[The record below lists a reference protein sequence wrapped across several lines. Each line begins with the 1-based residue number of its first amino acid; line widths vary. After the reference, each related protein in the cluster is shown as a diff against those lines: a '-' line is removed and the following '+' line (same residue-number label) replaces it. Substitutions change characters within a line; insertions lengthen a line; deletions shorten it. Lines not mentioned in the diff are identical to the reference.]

1 MNRENVFVTP
11 EEMAQQRSFTQ
22 RLLRRNSARTA
33 ENGYVPKALV
43 DCYGCQQN
51 EADAEAIRGI
61 LAASGYAVAA
71 DEHEADVII
80 INTCAIREHA
90 EARVLGNIGA
100 LSHEK
105 RRRPE
110 LIIGVCGC
118 MPQQPQMARKLKMSF
133 PYVDIVFGTHALWK
147 LPQLLWEAVSEHKRV
162 FDVEDSAG
170 RIAEGLPV
178 QRKEKDKAWVSI
190 MYGCNNF
197 CTYCIVPYVR
207 GRERSRRPEDI
218 LNEIRGLVAEGYR
231 DFTLLGQNVNS
242 YDGGDCDFPTLLE
255 RICAIEGDF
264 TVRFMTSHPKDATKR
279 LFDVIAAN
287 PKCARGLHL
296 PVQCGSDRIL
306 KAMNRRYTVEQYLEL
321 IDYARAHIPGLCITS
336 DIIVGFPGETEED
349 FQGTLDLVERVR
361 FDSLFTF
368 IYSPRTGT
376 PAATMEDPA
385 THEEKQNRFDR
396 LLAAQNRI
404 SQEIHASY
412 IGKVVEVFIDGGGR
426 AAGYTLSGRTD
437 GGRLVHTVGDESL
450 RGTKVRVR
458 VEKGSTY
465 ALFGSIV
472 NE

>member
-1 MNRENVFVTP
+1 LNRENRFVSP
-11 EEMAQQRSFTQ
+11 EELELQRGFTQ
-22 RLLRRNSARTA
+22 RLLRRNSAMTA
-33 ENGYVPKALV
+33 ESGYIPKALV

-51 EADAEAIRGI
+51 EADAETIRGI

-105 RRRPE
+105 RRRPDM
-110 LIIGVCGC
+110 IIGVCGC
-118 MPQQPQMARKLKMSF
+118 MPQQPHMAEKLKKSF
-133 PYVDIVFGTHALWK
+133 PYVDLVFGTHALWK
-147 LPQLLWEAVSEHKRV
+147 LPGLLWEAVSQKKRV
-162 FDVEDSAG
+162 FDTEDSAG

-178 QRKEKDKAWVSI
+178 QRREKDKAWVSI

-218 LNEIRGLVAEGYR
+218 LAEVRALISDGCR
-231 DFTLLGQNVNS
+231 DITLLGQNVNS
-242 YDGGDCDFPTLLE
+242 YDGEGCDFPTLLE

-287 PKCARGLHL
+287 PKCARALHL

-306 KAMNRRYTVEQYLEL
+306 KVMNRRYTVEKYLEL
-321 IDYARAHIPGLCITS
+321 IDYARAKIPGLVITS

-349 FQGTLDLVERVR
+349 FQGTLDLIERVR

-368 IYSPRTGT
+368 IYSKRSGT

-385 THEEKQNRFDR
+385 TPEEKQNRFDR

-412 IGKVVEVFIDGGGR
+412 IGKTVEVFLDGPGR

-437 GGRLVHTVGDESL
+437 GGRLVHTNGDESL
-450 RGTKVRVR
+450 RGTKVRVL

-465 ALFGSIV
+465 ALFGSLV
-472 NE
+472 KD